1 MSDEVR
7 VELRDGWR
15 KLVLNRP
22 EKLNAANEAMLTALL
37 HALDAAEADHAA
49 AVRCC

>member
-22 EKLNAANEAMLTALL
+22 DKLNAANEAMLTALM
-37 HALDAAEADHAA
+37 HALDAAGRITHAA
-49 AVRCC
+49 RCC